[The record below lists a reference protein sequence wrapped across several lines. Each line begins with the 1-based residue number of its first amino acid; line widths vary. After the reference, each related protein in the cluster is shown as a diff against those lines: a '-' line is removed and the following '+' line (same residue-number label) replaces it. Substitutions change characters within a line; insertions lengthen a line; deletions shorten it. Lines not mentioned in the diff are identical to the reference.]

1 MTKLSVVE
9 TLQIDLVNV
18 WSAQKTGIRPFQV
31 IVYMGKTMLARIG
44 LSIAIAAGAL
54 LGTSA
59 ISNDTAEARY
69 FDRASGTWMD
79 KKPVTVKR
87 RLDQRKVPSRFKRRV
102 VNIRTSE
109 APGTVIIHTDKKF
122 LYYVKNA
129 RQAIRYG
136 VGVGRE
142 GFGWNGEVAIK
153 RKVEWPTWTPPK
165 EMIERERENGRELP
179 ASMPGGIENPLGAR
193 ALYLYK
199 GNQDTLYRIH
209 GTNQPW
215 SIGLNLSS
223 GCIRMENKDVE
234 HLYELTKIGTKV
246 VVIGPGED
254 PSKYLYGRGNPLASI
269 LKF

>member
-1 MTKLSVVE
+1 MFT
-9 TLQIDLVNV
+9 
-18 WSAQKTGIRPFQV
+18 
-31 IVYMGKTMLARIG
+31 RIG

-54 LGTSA
+54 LGASA
-59 ISNDTAEARY
+59 LTINTAEARY
-69 FDRASGTWMD
+69 FDSARGVWMD
-79 KKPVTVKR
+79 ENPNVVKR
-87 RLDQRKVPSRFKRRV
+87 RLDQRKVPDKYKRRV
-102 VNIRTSE
+102 VSIRTNQE
-109 APGTVIIHTDKKF
+109 PGTIIIHTDKKF

-129 RQAIRYG
+129 NQAIRYG

-165 EMIERERENGRELP
+165 EMIQREREQGRELP
-179 ASMPGGIENPLGAR
+179 ASMPGGIDNPLGAR

-234 HLYELTKIGTKV
+234 HLYELANIGTKV
-246 VVIGPGED
+246 IVIGPGED
-254 PSKYLYGRGNPLASI
+254 ASQYI
-269 LKF
+269 QGGGLGKPFISLFKLQ